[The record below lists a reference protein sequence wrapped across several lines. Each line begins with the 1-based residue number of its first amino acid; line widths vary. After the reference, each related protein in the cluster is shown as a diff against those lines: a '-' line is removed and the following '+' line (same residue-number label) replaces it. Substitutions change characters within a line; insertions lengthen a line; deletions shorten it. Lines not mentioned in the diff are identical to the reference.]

1 MMNEYQTLSAY
12 YDRLMPQTDFEARA
26 DYLLALFA
34 RFGETPHSVL
44 DLACGTGE
52 MTKTLAKRGFDMTGV
67 DGSEEMLAEA
77 ADKVSGFTPE
87 VLLLKQDMRALDLR
101 DTVDGAICL
110 QDSLNHLLKTAD
122 LQAVFD
128 RLRLFVAPN
137 GLVLFDMNT
146 PFKHREIL
154 GNNDFILEADGLVC
168 NWQNLYTEKTATVD
182 MQLDFF
188 EEQPDGCYVR
198 TTDFVRERAYTLRTI
213 KQILEK
219 AEFEL
224 CAVFADGTFEA
235 PADECERWM
244 LVAKNRRPANE
255 FTE

>member
-1 MMNEYQTLSAY
+1 MNEYRALGAF
-12 YDRLMPQTDFEARA
+12 YDRLMPQTDIEARA

-34 RFGETPHSVL
+34 RYGEPPRSLL

-52 MTKTLAKRGFDMTGV
+52 MTAALAKRGFDMTGV

-77 ADKVSGFTPE
+77 AGKVFGFTPE

-128 RLRLFVAPN
+128 RLRLFVAPG
-137 GLVLFDMNT
+137 GLVLFDLNT

-154 GNNDFILEADGLVC
+154 GNRDFVLETDGIVC
-168 NWQNLYTEKTATVD
+168 NWQNLYSEKTGVVD
-182 MQLDFF
+182 MRLDFF
-188 EEQPDGCYVR
+188 EEQADGRYER
-198 TTDFVRERAYTLRTI
+198 LTDRVRERAYSQRTV
-213 KQILEK
+213 KQLLEK
-219 AEFEL
+219 AQFEL
-224 CAVFADGTFEA
+224 CAVLADGTFD
-235 PADECERWM
+235 PPTDDCERWM
-244 LVAKNRRPANE
+244 LVAKNRRPARE
-255 FTE
+255 FSA

>member
-1 MMNEYQTLSAY
+1 MNDYQTLSAY
-12 YDRLMPQTDFEARA
+12 YDRLMPQADNEARA

-34 RFGETPHSVL
+34 RFGESPRSVL

-52 MTKTLAKRGFDMTGV
+52 MTKTLAKRGLDMTGV

-77 ADKVSGFTPE
+77 ADKVMGFTPE

-128 RLRLFVAPN
+128 RLRLFVAPG
-137 GLVLFDMNT
+137 GLVLFDLNT

-154 GNNDFILEADGLVC
+154 GNHDFVLETEGLVC

-198 TTDFVRERAYTLRTI
+198 TTDFVRERAYSLKTI
-213 KQILEK
+213 RHILEK
-219 AEFEL
+219 AEFSL
-224 CAVFADGTFEA
+224 CAVFADGTFES
-235 PADECERWM
+235 PAADCERWM
-244 LVAKNRRPANE
+244 LVAKNCRPAKE

>member
-1 MMNEYQTLSAY
+1 MNEYRALSAF
-12 YDRLMPQTDFEARA
+12 YDRLMPKSDNEARA

-34 RFGETPHSVL
+34 RFGKPPHSLL

-52 MTKTLAKRGFDMTGV
+52 MTETLAKRGLDMTGV
-67 DGSEEMLAEA
+67 DGSEEMLLEA
-77 ADKVSGFTPE
+77 ADKVQGFTPD
-87 VLLLKQDMRALDLR
+87 VLLLRQDMRELDLR
-101 DTVDGAICL
+101 DVVDGAVCL

-128 RLRLFVAPN
+128 RLRLFVAPG

-146 PFKHREIL
+146 PYKHREIL
-154 GNNDFILEADGLVC
+154 GNNDFILETDGLVC

-198 TTDFVRERAYTLRTI
+198 TSDFVRERAYTLKTI

-224 CAVFADGTFEA
+224 CAVFADGTFDE
-235 PADECERWM
+235 PAADCERWM
-244 LVAKNRRPANE
+244 LVAKNCRPANE

>member
-1 MMNEYQTLSAY
+1 MNEYRTLSAY
-12 YDRLMPQTDFEARA
+12 YDRLMPQTDYEARA

-34 RFGETPHSVL
+34 RFGNTPHSVL

-77 ADKVSGFTPE
+77 TVKASNFTPD
-87 VLLLKQDMRALDLR
+87 VLLLQQDMRALDLR
-101 DTVDGAICL
+101 DVVDGAVCL

-128 RLRLFVAPN
+128 RLRLFIAPG

-146 PFKHREIL
+146 PYKHREIL
-154 GNNDFILEADGLVC
+154 GNHDFVLETEGLVC
-168 NWQNLYTEKTATVD
+168 NWQNLYTEKTATVE

-188 EEQPDGCYVR
+188 EEEADGRYLR
-198 TTDFVRERAYTLRTI
+198 TTDWVRERAYTLKTI
-213 KQILEK
+213 RQILEK

-224 CAVFADGTFEA
+224 CAVFADGTFD
-235 PADECERWM
+235 PPTDTCERWM
-244 LVAKNRRPANE
+244 LVAKNCRAAE
-255 FTE
+255 TFTE

>member
-1 MMNEYQTLSAY
+1 MNEYRALGAF

-34 RFGETPHSVL
+34 RFWKTPQSVL
-44 DLACGTGE
+44 DLACGTGS
-52 MTKTLAKRGFDMTGV
+52 MTATLAKRGFDMTGV

-77 ADKVSGFTPE
+77 AEKVKGFTPE
-87 VLLLKQDMRALDLR
+87 ALLLCQDMRALDLR

-122 LQAVFD
+122 LEAVFN
-128 RLRLFVAPN
+128 RLRLFVAPG

-146 PFKHREIL
+146 PYKHREIL
-154 GNNDFILEADGLVC
+154 GNHDFILETDGLVC
-168 NWQNLYTEKTATVD
+168 NWQNLYSEKTGIVT

-188 EEQPDGCYVR
+188 EEQPDGSYFR
-198 TTDFVRERAYTLRTI
+198 YADDVRERAYSLRTI
-213 KQILEK
+213 RQILEK
-219 AEFEL
+219 TGFEL
-224 CAVFADGTFEA
+224 CGVFADGGFDE
-235 PADECERWM
+235 PAADCERFM
-244 LVAKNRRPANE
+244 LVAKNLRPANE